1 MTREEK
7 KRIAFVRLVLWFGI
21 VADFINFLQYVFPES
36 MLVNTFG
43 ITESIT
49 PFTRF
54 IFIQA
59 AALMA
64 AWTMLLVWADRDPIQ
79 RRGVLLLT
87 VPIAIGIGYSFYY
100 LVASGVIS
108 KTWIVFLAAPV
119 TTAGLFFAAYLT
131 ACQMSI
137 LNVRP
142 ESAG

>member
-1 MTREEK
+1 MTRTGEK
-7 KRIAFVRLVLWFGI
+7 GIAFVRLVLWFGI
-21 VADFINFLQYVFPES
+21 VADFINFLQYVFPEP

-49 PFTRF
+49 PFMRF

-87 VPIAIGIGYSFYY
+87 VPIAIGIGCSFYY
-100 LVASGVIS
+100 LVASDVIS
-108 KTWIVFLAAPV
+108 KTWFIFLAAPMA
-119 TTAGLFFAAYLT
+119 TAGLFFAAYLT

-137 LNVRP
+137 PKARS